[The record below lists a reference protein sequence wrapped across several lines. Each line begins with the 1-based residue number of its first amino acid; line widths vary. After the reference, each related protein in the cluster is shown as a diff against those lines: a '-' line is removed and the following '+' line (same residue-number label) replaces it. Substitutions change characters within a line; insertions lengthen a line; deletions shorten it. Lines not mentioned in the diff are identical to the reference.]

1 VMCNIYTSHNQRQY
15 VFALLWCD
23 MINVQDL
30 IRDWCAA
37 TGYPLPELKGRA
49 RAAREAGLIS
59 QKGFG
64 RYAADAT
71 IKDGVMLLLAI
82 LVAQFWKDVPAGI
95 ERYRHLVL
103 TLAVYSSNPH
113 AEFDAPFGLER
124 GRTNLLDALMTCL
137 ELCARNPKILE
148 PLSLQIVRSDIN
160 PAAFL
165 TLRLTEGG
173 TVPGETVS
181 LRFVEARLPLV
192 DRPREPFSI
201 KSEIHDYALAEMARL
216 LAPNIEALND
226 TGPSVTPDEPGHLI
240 SPSTLIDRHGAPTPQ
255 RRVGG

>member
-1 VMCNIYTSHNQRQY
+1 
-15 VFALLWCD
+15 

-71 IKDGVMLLLAI
+71 VKDGAMLLLAI
-82 LVAQFWKDVPAGI
+82 LVTQFWKDVPAGI

-103 TLAVYSSNPH
+103 TWANSSSDPH

-124 GRTNLLDALMTCL
+124 GRTSLLDALMTCL
-137 ELCARNPKILE
+137 ELCARHPKMLE
-148 PLSLQIVRSDIN
+148 PISFQVVRSDIN

-165 TLRLTEGG
+165 VLRRPEGG
-173 TVPGETVS
+173 AVPGEMVS
-181 LRFVEARLPLV
+181 LRFYEPRLSLE

-201 KSEIHDYALAEMARL
+201 KGEIHDYALAEMARL

-226 TGPSVTPDEPGHLI
+226 TGPSVSPDGPAHVVE
-240 SPSTLIDRHGAPTPQ
+240 SQNTLIDRRRGPTRK
-255 RRVGG
+255 RRTAS